1 MRLQSIIGIITTLSL
16 ASVGLAGCTTQ
27 QAQSNSDTPENS
39 PIAQTQEATPTPQP
53 QEGKPD
59 VPYLPTPNEVVEA
72 MLELAKVNSNDVLY
86 DLGSGDGRIP
96 ITAAQKFGTRATGVE
111 IDPYLVE
118 KSRANAQQAGVA
130 DRVKFLQQ
138 DLFKTDLSD
147 ATVVTLYCSLT
158 STLSYVLH
166 YFDSNQALALS
177 HTLSIWGTGNL
188 IVKSRFRRLVL
199 LVPIRFITGLSLE
212 VSHESYSRTFLGGNF
227 CNAGVISRRLT
238 RRKWV

>member
-147 ATVVTLYCSLT
+147 ATVVTLYLLPHINLKLRP
-158 STLSYVLH
+158 TLLR
-166 YFDSNQALALS
+166 LKP
-177 HTLSIWGTGNL
+177 GTR
-188 IVKSRFRRLVL
+188 I
-199 LVPIRFITGLSLE
+199 
-212 VSHESYSRTFLGGNF
+212 VSHAFNMGDWKPDREIQVQAPGS
-227 CNAGVISRRLT
+227 T
-238 RRKWV
+238 RPYTLYYWVVPRSIPRELQ